1 MELMSGNLDLREWS
15 CIGLSFK
22 SGWITDLGFRADEL
36 MVRSLDGESLLFCLR
51 RMNNRGTMKLLLAK
65 IANAFPWWIVLGC
78 VSSWFQPA
86 AWTWFKPYIEP
97 GLGVIMLGMGLTLRF
112 ADFVAV
118 ARVPKYVVIGVLA
131 QFSIMP
137 LTGWA
142 IATVFGLETGLAI
155 GLILVA
161 CCPGG
166 TASNVICYLARANV
180 PLSVLL
186 TMTSTFVAIVA
197 TPWLTR
203 WLAGAWL
210 PVDAWALFR
219 SMLVVVLLP
228 LVCGVAVNSLLGK
241 LRRPQPVRE
250 WIAAVGPVLSVVV
263 IVLIVSCI
271 VALKKDAIAAAALP
285 LFVSVFL
292 LHAIGF
298 GLGYVFAWLMGCRED
313 LRRTISIEV
322 GMQNSGLGAAL
333 ATQHFAHLA
342 LAPVPAAISAVYHC
356 LIGSVLAAWWRR
368 ASRDR

>member
-1 MELMSGNLDLREWS
+1 M
-15 CIGLSFK
+15 
-22 SGWITDLGFRADEL
+22 
-36 MVRSLDGESLLFCLR
+36 LR
-51 RMNNRGTMKLLLAK
+51 RVKRLLA
-65 IANAFPWWIVLGC
+65 ALSNAFPLWIVLGC
-78 VSSWFQPA
+78 VWAWFQPS
-86 AWTWFKPYIEP
+86 AWTWFRPHIEP

-112 ADFVAV
+112 ADFAAV
-118 ARVPKYVVIGVLA
+118 AKEPKHVALGVAA
-131 QFSIMP
+131 QFLIMP
-137 LTGWA
+137 LAGWG
-142 IATVFGLETGLAI
+142 IASAFRLETGLAI
-155 GLILVA
+155 GLILVS

-186 TMTSTFVAIVA
+186 TMCSTVVAIFA

-219 SMLVVVLLP
+219 SMIVVVLLP
-228 LVCGVAVNSLLGK
+228 LVCGVTVNTLLGK
-241 LRRPQPVRE
+241 MKRSARVRE
-250 WIAAVGPVLSVVV
+250 WIDVIGPLLSVAV

-271 VALKKDAIAAAALP
+271 VALKKEAIADAALQV
-285 LFVSVFL
+285 FVSVFL
-292 LHAIGF
+292 LHLFGF
-298 GLGYVFAWLMGCRED
+298 GVGYGFARLAGCREA

-333 ATQHFAHLA
+333 ATKHFPHLA

-368 ASRDR
+368 RLPDDAE

>member
-1 MELMSGNLDLREWS
+1 MKRLLVL
-15 CIGLSFK
+15 LS
-22 SGWITDLGFRADEL
+22 
-36 MVRSLDGESLLFCLR
+36 
-51 RMNNRGTMKLLLAK
+51 
-65 IANAFPWWIVLGC
+65 NAFPLWIVLGC
-78 VSSWFQPA
+78 GWAWFQPG
-86 AWTWFKPYIEP
+86 AWTWFRPHIEV

-112 ADFVAV
+112 ADFAAV
-118 ARVPKYVVIGVLA
+118 AREPRTVALGVAA
-131 QFSIMP
+131 QFLIMP
-137 LTGWA
+137 LAGWA
-142 IATVFGLETGLAI
+142 IARMFHLETGLAI
-155 GLILVA
+155 GLILVG

-186 TMTSTFVAIVA
+186 TMSSTVVAIFA
-197 TPWLTR
+197 TPMLTR

-228 LVCGVAVNSLLGK
+228 LVCGVTVNSLLGR
-241 LRRPQPVRE
+241 LRNPARIRS
-250 WIAAVGPVLSVVV
+250 WIDAIGPLLSVTV

-271 VALKKDAIAAAALP
+271 VAAKKPEIARSALP

-292 LHAIGF
+292 LHCFGF
-298 GLGYVFAWLMGCRED
+298 FLGYLFAWAAGCRES

-333 ATQHFAHLA
+333 ATRHFPHLA

-356 LIGSVLAAWWRR
+356 LIGSLLAAWWR
-368 ASRDR
+368 SRPPVVTAPAPIPVPEPVPDR